1 MSKNLKGFGIIIKI
15 WLFYS
20 LDNNLKTLLFN
31 IDTMRNQRD
40 VFDSMRSYLLA
51 SSILCIAL

>member
-40 VFDSMRSYLLA
+40 VFD
-51 SSILCIAL
+51 